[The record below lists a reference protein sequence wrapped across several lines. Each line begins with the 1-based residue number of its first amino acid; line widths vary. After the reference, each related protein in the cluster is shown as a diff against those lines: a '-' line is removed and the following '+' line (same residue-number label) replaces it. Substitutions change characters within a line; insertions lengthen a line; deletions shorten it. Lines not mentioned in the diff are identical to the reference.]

1 MSMASSGAW
10 TYRDRTSE
18 FESLSK
24 TLKKIAGTTAPDQ
37 SQQNFSA
44 STSKSP
50 ATPDRSQFNKK
61 ASKIG
66 LSIHQTSQKIDRLAK
81 LAKRSSIFDDPSKEI
96 QELTALI
103 KNDITTLNVG
113 VSDLQTLQ
121 DMEVADGT
129 HSKDRVVHCTAVCDD
144 LKTRLMA
151 ATKSFQD
158 ALTTRTKNMKAHED
172 RKQIFSTNLARE
184 NPLRQPQKTVAEPPP
199 WSTPPTG
206 GGPESSVLPANG
218 VQASNQLRRR
228 LASDN
233 PPSHQM
239 EMSMLQ
245 EVVPRQESYSQS
257 RASALQ
263 NVESTIS
270 ELSGIF
276 THLATMVAQQG
287 ELAIRIDDNMDE
299 SLTNVEGAQGALLKY
314 LNRISSNRWLMV
326 KIFLVLILFLCVFI
340 FFLA

>member
-1 MSMASSGAW
+1 MSSGGW

-18 FESLSK
+18 FASLSK
-24 TLKKIAGTTAPDQ
+24 TLKKITAPPDQ
-37 SQQNFSA
+37 SQSQHNFPP
-44 STSKSP
+44 STSNKS
-50 ATPDRSQFNKK
+50 PDRSEFNKK

-66 LSIHQTSQKIDRLAK
+66 LTIHQTSHKIDRLAK

-113 VSDLQTLQ
+113 VSDLQALQ

-129 HSKDRVVHCTAVCDD
+129 HSKDTVVHCTAICDD
-144 LKTRLMA
+144 LKTRLMT

-158 ALTTRTKNMKAHED
+158 ALTIRTKNMKAHED

-184 NPLRQPQKTVAEPPP
+184 NPLRQPPKTVAEPPP
-199 WSTPPTG
+199 WSIPPSG
-206 GGPESSVLPANG
+206 GDLQSSVLPANDFQ
-218 VQASNQLRRR
+218 VSNQLRRR

-233 PPSHQM
+233 PPSDQM

-245 EVVPRQESYSQS
+245 EVVPRQESYLQS
-257 RASALQ
+257 RATALQ

-299 SLTNVEGAQGALLKY
+299 SLANVEGAQGALLKY
-314 LNRISSNRWLMV
+314 LNRISSNRSLMI
-326 KIFLVLILFLCVFI
+326 KLFLVVILFLCIFI

>member
-18 FESLSK
+18 FTSLSK
-24 TLKKIAGTTAPDQ
+24 TLKKITGSPVHDQ
-37 SQQNFSA
+37 SQLNFALS
-44 STSKSP
+44 
-50 ATPDRSQFNKK
+50 TPDRSEFNKK

-66 LSIHQTSQKIDRLAK
+66 LNIHQIFQKIDRLAK

-96 QELTALI
+96 QELTSLI
-103 KNDITTLNVG
+103 KKDIRTLNVG
-113 VSDLQTLQ
+113 VSDLQALQ
-121 DMEVADGT
+121 DTAVADGS
-129 HSKDRVVHCTAVCDD
+129 HSKDTVVHCTAICDD
-144 LKTRLMA
+144 LKTRLMT

-158 ALTTRTKNMKAHED
+158 ALTIRTKNMKAHED
-172 RKQIFSTNLARE
+172 RRQIFSTNLARE
-184 NPLRQPQKTVAEPPP
+184 NPLKQPPKTTAEPPP
-199 WSTPPTG
+199 WSTP
-206 GGPESSVLPANG
+206 SSVSPAND
-218 VQASNQLRRR
+218 VQGSSQLRRR

-239 EMSMLQ
+239 ETSSMLQ
-245 EVVPRQESYSQS
+245 EVVPRQESFTQN
-257 RASALQ
+257 RATALQ

-287 ELAIRIDDNMDE
+287 ELAIRIDDNIDE

-314 LNRISSNRWLMV
+314 LNQLSSNRSLMV
-326 KIFLVLILFLCVFI
+326 KIFLIVILFLCIFI

>member
-1 MSMASSGAW
+1 MASAGAC

-18 FESLSK
+18 FTSLSK
-24 TLKKIAGTTAPDQ
+24 TLKKIGGSTAPDQ
-37 SQQNFSA
+37 SQQNFAPSA
-44 STSKSP
+44 SKSP
-50 ATPDRSQFNKK
+50 ETPDRSEFNKK

-66 LSIHQTSQKIDRLAK
+66 LAIHQTFQKIDRVAK

-96 QELTALI
+96 QELINLI
-103 KNDITTLNVG
+103 KNDIRTLNVG
-113 VSDLQTLQ
+113 VSDLQALQ

-129 HSKDRVVHCTAVCDD
+129 HSKDTVVHCTAICDD

-158 ALTTRTKNMKAHED
+158 ALTIRTKNMKAHED

-184 NPLRQPQKTVAEPPP
+184 NPLKQPPKTVAEPPP
-199 WSTPPTG
+199 WSSTPPNDAQG
-206 GGPESSVLPANG
+206 
-218 VQASNQLRRR
+218 SNQLRRR

-233 PPSHQM
+233 PPPSHQM
-239 EMSMLQ
+239 ETSSMLQ
-245 EVVPRQESYSQS
+245 QQVVPRQESYSQN
-257 RASALQ
+257 RATALQ

-276 THLATMVAQQG
+276 THLATMVAHQG
-287 ELAIRIDDNMDE
+287 ELAIRIDDNIDE

-314 LNRISSNRWLMV
+314 LNRISSNRSLMI
-326 KIFLVLILFLCVFI
+326 KIFLVVILFLCVFI

>member
-1 MSMASSGAW
+1 MASSGSW

-18 FESLSK
+18 FASLSK
-24 TLKKIAGTTAPDQ
+24 TLKKIGASTATDQ
-37 SQQNFSA
+37 SQQNFATSA
-44 STSKSP
+44 SKSP
-50 ATPDRSQFNKK
+50 ATPDRSEFNKK

-66 LSIHQTSQKIDRLAK
+66 LTIHQTSQKIDRLAK
-81 LAKRSSIFDDPSKEI
+81 LAKRSSMFDDPSKEI
-96 QELTALI
+96 QELISLI
-103 KNDITTLNVG
+103 KSDITTLNVG
-113 VSDLQTLQ
+113 VSDLQDLQ
-121 DMEVADGT
+121 DMEVAEGT
-129 HSKDRVVHCTAVCDD
+129 HSKDTVVHCTAICDD

-184 NPLRQPQKTVAEPPP
+184 NPLKQPIKTVAEPPP
-199 WSTPPTG
+199 WSTPPNDVQG
-206 GGPESSVLPANG
+206 G
-218 VQASNQLRRR
+218 SNRLRRR
-228 LASDN
+228 LASEN
-233 PPSHQM
+233 PPSSHQM
-239 EMSMLQ
+239 EMSSMLQQ
-245 EVVPRQESYSQS
+245 EVVPRQESYSQN
-257 RASALQ
+257 RATALQ

-287 ELAIRIDDNMDE
+287 ELAIRIDDNIDE

-314 LNRISSNRWLMV
+314 LNRISSNRFLMI
-326 KIFLVLILFLCVFI
+326 KIFLVVLLFLSVFI

>member
-1 MSMASSGAW
+1 MASSGAW

-18 FESLSK
+18 FASLSK
-24 TLKKIAGTTAPDQ
+24 TLKKIAGSTAPDHE
-37 SQQNFSA
+37 SQQNFA
-44 STSKSP
+44 SSTTKLL
-50 ATPDRSQFNKK
+50 ATPDRSEFNKK

-66 LSIHQTSQKIDRLAK
+66 LIIHQTFQKIDRLAK

-96 QELTALI
+96 QELTTFI

-113 VSDLQTLQ
+113 VSDLQALQ
-121 DMEVADGT
+121 DMEVSDGT
-129 HSKDRVVHCTAVCDD
+129 HSKDTVVHCTAICDD

-151 ATKSFQD
+151 ATKCFQE
-158 ALTTRTKNMKAHED
+158 ALTIRTKNMKAHED

-184 NPLRQPQKTVAEPPP
+184 NPLKQPPKTVAEPPP
-199 WSTPPTG
+199 WSSTSP
-206 GGPESSVLPANG
+206 SLPAND
-218 VQASNQLRRR
+218 VQGSSNQLRRR

-233 PPSHQM
+233 PPSHEM

-245 EVVPRQESYSQS
+245 DQVVPRQESYSQS
-257 RASALQ
+257 RATALQ

-270 ELSGIF
+270 ELGGIF

-287 ELAIRIDDNMDE
+287 ELAIRIDDNIDE

-314 LNRISSNRWLMV
+314 LNRISSNRSLMI
-326 KIFLVLILFLCVFI
+326 KIFVVVILFLCVFI